1 MVRQFLS
8 KGQSEKTEVPEAKK
22 EAAEPVE
29 LNAPVVNEDIKFEEE
44 EEEEKEEEKKEEEEE
59 KHAEEE
65 EKPAEEEK
73 SD

>member
-44 EEEEKEEEKKEEEEE
+44 EEEKPG
-59 KHAEEE
+59 EE
-65 EKPAEEEK
+65 EKPAEEE
-73 SD
+73 

>member
-44 EEEEKEEEKKEEEEE
+44 EEEKPRKK
-59 KHAEEE
+59 
-65 EKPAEEEK
+65 K
-73 SD
+73 SKSKKYDDSD

>member
-44 EEEEKEEEKKEEEEE
+44 EEEKILEGFLR
-59 KHAEEE
+59 
-65 EKPAEEEK
+65 
-73 SD
+73 

>member
-29 LNAPVVNEDIKFEEE
+29 LNAPVVNEDIKFEEGE
-44 EEEEKEEEKKEEEEE
+44 E
-59 KHAEEE
+59 
-65 EKPAEEEK
+65 
-73 SD
+73 S